1 MERARSPISESPP
14 ASGAAA
20 GTLGATPLAHIFV
33 HARQRGLTGVLRLMP
48 EERASESLDVSLV
61 RGLVRTATPVTSAG
75 NDMPVARLV
84 VRAFS
89 FPAST
94 RFSFRPAS
102 ELEGIASTRPDLE
115 PFALVWAGLRAH
127 GLEPTAKA
135 VLGRL
140 GTSPLRLADDVTLDR
155 YGFTAE
161 ERRIAERFRNP
172 SRPGLARLEVLV
184 AYVLAIT
191 KGLVLAPEGPHAVR
205 PDPKRFSTPPVG
217 SVRAPRITGDSRTD
231 FQAAEIAL
239 AQHDVERA
247 DFLCRAAYE
256 ENPRHPE
263 TMALLGW
270 LRTLRPDGHETYAIR
285 EATDLLDRALD
296 LDPGCE
302 RAYNYR
308 AQIRRASGDIAGSLE
323 DFRSASRLNPHNVEA
338 AREVRLHEMRAKRA
352 AEDERKSSGLF
363 HRILGKK

>member
-1 MERARSPISESPP
+1 MESARTPQSDAPP
-14 ASGAAA
+14 PSAAA

-33 HARQRGLTGVLRLMP
+33 HARQRGLTGVLRLVP
-48 EERASESLDVSLV
+48 DERASEALDVSLV
-61 RGLVRTATPVTSAG
+61 RGFVRAATPVTPQPSEL
-75 NDMPVARLV
+75 PIARLV

-89 FPAST
+89 FPQST

-102 ELEGIASTRPDLE
+102 ELEAVASGRPDLE

-127 GLEPTAKA
+127 GVESTAKK

-140 GTSPLRLADDVTLDR
+140 GTRPLLLADDVSLDR

-161 ERRIAERFRNP
+161 ERRIAERFRAP
-172 SRPGLARLEVLV
+172 SRPGMARLEVLV

-191 KGLVLAPEGPHAVR
+191 KGLVLAPEGTSPVR

-217 SVRAPRITGDSRTD
+217 SVRAPRVTGDSRAD

-247 DFLCRAAYE
+247 DVLCRAAYDA
-256 ENPRHPE
+256 NPRHPE

-270 LRTLRPDGHETYAIR
+270 LRTLRPDGHALYALR
-285 EATDLLDRALD
+285 EATDLLDRAID
-296 LDPGCE
+296 LDASCE

-308 AQIRRASGDIAGSLE
+308 AQIRRAAGDIAGALE

-338 AREVRLHEMRAKRA
+338 AREVRLHDLRAKRA